1 VVNGDLS
8 AEKIASC
15 EMAVVVCGECRVYFV
30 FDQIPWEVNM
40 FREIGVLMVSVMAS
54 GGALAEALE
63 CGAFNTAPDQGV
75 YGDAHEV
82 TATRSNV
89 TPQLG
94 EGYVVVGVR
103 CDFKV
108 YYGNPG
114 VESPNG
120 PTVLY
125 WQRPID
131 GGNGISCKAG
141 PEGIAG
147 FVVTTATI
155 FACRPHVPQGGH
167 KSARVNNYGLG
178 GDAVAVAKDT
188 AGVVPFSV
196 RLCNRTRS
204 GGMGVDLGN
213 ATPTL
218 APDFCLEIDKP
229 QRMFIRTQSQNVVV
243 SATYAL
249 FKPGTF
255 KAQAKVVPALPV
267 DDGNPI
273 SPGPFKSM
281 TAECVKPPA
290 GEPFDAHYWGYC
302 RMAELKDG
310 KNYRVCFDNGYSNQ
324 GEGLEW
330 YGGGLRVV
338 TNHDLMNKPPQGG
351 QLSPFDYMST
361 EPAGCRDMFGVKN
374 AWLLLADPNN
384 NWNDQSVS
392 RVTYRY
398 AEIPAP

>member
-1 VVNGDLS
+1 
-8 AEKIASC
+8 
-15 EMAVVVCGECRVYFV
+15 
-30 FDQIPWEVNM
+30 M
-40 FREIGVLMVSVMAS
+40 FREIGVLMVSLIVS
-54 GGALAEALE
+54 GGALAEPLD
-63 CGAFNTAPDQGV
+63 CGTFSSPEDKGV

-94 EGYVVVGVR
+94 EGYVVVGSR
-103 CDFKV
+103 CDWKA

-114 VESPNG
+114 VEYPNG
-120 PTVLY
+120 PAVLY

-141 PEGIAG
+141 PEGTAG
-147 FVVTTATI
+147 FVVTTAVL

-167 KSARVNNYGLG
+167 TSARVNTYGLG

-188 AGVVPFSV
+188 TKDTGVVPFSV
-196 RLCNRTRS
+196 RLCNHTR
-204 GGMGVDLGN
+204 GGDMSVDLGN

-218 APDFCLEIDKP
+218 PANHCLEIDKP
-229 QRMFIRTQSQNVVV
+229 QRVFVRSRSQTVVV
-243 SATYAL
+243 SGTYAL

-255 KAQAKVVPALPV
+255 KPQAKVGPALPV
-267 DDGNPI
+267 DDGKPI
-273 SPGPFKSM
+273 SPGPFKSV
-281 TAECVKPPA
+281 TAKCAKPPA
-290 GEPFDAHYWGYC
+290 GEPFDAAHYWGYC
-302 RMAELKDG
+302 QMAELKDG

-338 TNHDLMNKPPQGG
+338 TNHDRMNEQPHGG
-351 QLSPFDYMST
+351 QLSPYDYMST

-384 NWNDQSVS
+384 NWVDESVS
-392 RVTYRY
+392 LVTYRY